1 MNQRASHFSLGN
13 TTPVPGS
20 IYAKDFGPKV
30 PENNSVK
37 PNNPFRGGSLN
48 HGDHGSF
55 ATTNKTLLK
64 AWDHAERAKLDDDKL
79 KELKTHHFKL
89 GSYAP
94 GHALTTN
101 KIYHNPK

>member
-13 TTPVPGS
+13 TSQPLGS
-20 IYAKDFGPKV
+20 VYAKDFGPKV
-30 PENNSVK
+30 SENNPVK
-37 PNNPFRGGSLN
+37 VNNPFRGGSLN
-48 HGDHGSF
+48 HGEPGSF

-79 KELKTHHFKL
+79 RELKTHHFKL

-94 GHALTTN
+94 GQALTTN
-101 KIYHNPK
+101 KIYHSPK